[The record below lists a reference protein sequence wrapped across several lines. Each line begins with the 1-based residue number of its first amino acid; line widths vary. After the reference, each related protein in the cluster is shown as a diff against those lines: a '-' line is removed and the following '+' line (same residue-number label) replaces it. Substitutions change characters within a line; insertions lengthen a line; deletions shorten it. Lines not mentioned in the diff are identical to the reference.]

1 MMAEEL
7 WKRSGLTG
15 EYEAWAFGDD
25 ADTLAQLVKDGIKTA
40 TCSAYCFYEME
51 NEALPAEGGYN
62 IVLDS
67 RDNAVCITQTTK
79 VYVIPFSQVT
89 SDHAYREGEGDR
101 SLSYWRGVHRKFFTE
116 ELEAEGLE
124 FSEDIP
130 LVCEEFRV
138 VYSE

>member
-51 NEALPAEGGYN
+51 NEVLPAEGGYN

-67 RDNAVCITQTTK
+67 RNNAVCITQTTK

>member
-67 RDNAVCITQTTK
+67 RNNAVCITQTTK